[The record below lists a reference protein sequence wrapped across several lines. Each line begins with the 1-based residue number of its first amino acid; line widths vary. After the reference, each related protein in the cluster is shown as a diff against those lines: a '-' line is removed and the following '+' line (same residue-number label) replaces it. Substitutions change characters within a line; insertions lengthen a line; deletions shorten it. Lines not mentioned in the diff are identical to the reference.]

1 MVNCSDVRW
10 KLEMGRIAK
19 KIADRAN
26 QSLVGH
32 IVFFEI
38 ISALPLLTYGILSN
52 YAEGTL
58 SVGFAVQMV
67 VGITAIVA
75 IGAAAVWFVITL
87 PLKKKAGR

>member
-1 MVNCSDVRW
+1 
-10 KLEMGRIAK
+10 MGRVAK

-38 ISALPLLTYGILSN
+38 ISGLPLLTYGLLSN

-58 SVGFAVQMV
+58 NVGFAVQMV
-67 VGITAIVA
+67 VEIIAIVA
-75 IGAAAVWFVITL
+75 IMAAAIWFLITV
-87 PLKKKAGR
+87 PLKRRTGR